1 MKFVYKKHFL
11 LLNLSIVCSFIPILT
26 ITSCKNESKPVEPDD
41 KNEDVT
47 IENADQFFPKINVKD
62 YYNLI
67 EFKEHLPT
75 ITDKLKV
82 KVIQD
87 VVDRV
92 ASSLGEINFN
102 IEEIS
107 EQKIIFHFK
116 WVYNEN
122 TLYKNYIFD
131 FDGLQENF
139 NVKI

>member
-116 WVYNEN
+116 
-122 TLYKNYIFD
+122 
-131 FDGLQENF
+131 
-139 NVKI
+139 